1 MNPNHYPPSPS
12 YYRHGNADA
21 RDLVSPSY
29 WTDSALVHLMRAG
42 RKDGEPFADAVRNA
56 FVCLALWFRSQS
68 LPVPFYSA
76 ELDAAHKRL
85 HRRPV
90 LELLEIEAPFG
101 PVDLGPFSLNATGT
115 GNPQWISITRPP
127 DVSDEDD
134 TGHIHGVRAE
144 SPLEA
149 VAKLAPWLLEQYL
162 DAECE
167 LAALRATVAAL
178 TAVDR
183 PVAPALDPF
192 AALLEVETDE
202 QLERWLWDNSTGIS
216 FKDANTTRWA
226 VNREILISFEPH
238 GHDARHPWRVHA
250 PGTFDST
257 ATEAARTL
265 HRILGAAP

>member
-12 YYRHGNADA
+12 YYRRHPNIDA
-21 RDLVSPSY
+21 RDLVSPDY

-56 FVCLALWFRSQS
+56 FICLALWFRSQS

-101 PVDLGPFSLNATGT
+101 PVDLGPFTIDGTGT

-134 TGHIHGVRAE
+134 TGHLHSVRAE

-167 LAALRATVAAL
+167 LAALRARIAELEAA
-178 TAVDR
+178 AR
-183 PVAPALDPF
+183 PVA
-192 AALLEVETDE
+192 
-202 QLERWLWDNSTGIS
+202 
-216 FKDANTTRWA
+216 
-226 VNREILISFEPH
+226 
-238 GHDARHPWRVHA
+238 
-250 PGTFDST
+250 
-257 ATEAARTL
+257 TEA
-265 HRILGAAP
+265 GAAP